1 MRQMQIPGCNCER
14 FSIAGNPQLII
25 IRKNRKLFMKSL
37 TSAAILL
44 AGTTFTTPALA
55 NIAADGQPERDYL
68 PSDIVVKGERTDDYG
83 TDDGSTATK
92 TPTPLIDVPQAVS
105 FITEDQL
112 EDQAVHQL
120 GDALRYVPGISMES
134 GEGHRDEVFIR
145 GQEST
150 ADFYI
155 DGLRDDAQY
164 YRSLYNIERVEVL
177 KGANALIFGRGA
189 GGGAINRVA
198 KRAEFQSAVS
208 GEASVDSFGAF
219 ALLADVNQPVS
230 DTLALRLNATYEEFD
245 NDRDFYEG
253 RFIGVSPT
261 LTAALG
267 PDTTLTA
274 SYTYDN
280 DERVTDRGVPSLN
293 DGNPDTIDG
302 PLTGYDS
309 TFFGDRD
316 FNFAE
321 AEVHIARARIEH
333 DFNGGLSANASL
345 QFADYDKAYQNIVPS
360 GTDGTIV
367 RLGGYRDTTERTN
380 WIGQANAIWEAGTGN
395 IESTFL
401 FGVEASSQDTQ
412 NARQTVSFETINETA
427 LEDVIT
433 IPAYTLQPTSRSRD
447 SQLTTLSFYA
457 QEQLQIGEYIELVGG
472 LRWDRFDL
480 ETLNVIENEEGDRVD
495 EKFSP
500 RAGLIVKPTPDLSL
514 YASYA
519 ESFLP
524 QAGDQFLLLSQ
535 QDEGLEP
542 EKFTSYELGAKWAPL
557 DNVLVSAAIFRLE
570 RSNIR
575 SEDPANPEITL
586 LAGKSRAEGFEI
598 GAVGEVTDFWKANLG
613 YTYLDGELLNEN
625 DFGAAGKRLQQLP
638 RHSVSAWNRF
648 DFTDNIGVGLGV
660 IHQSEQFASFSNN
673 VVLPSYW
680 RVDAAAHYTVSE
692 KLSLQLN
699 IENLFDETYYPSAH
713 GDNNIQ
719 PADPFSAR
727 IGVRFEL

>member
-1 MRQMQIPGCNCER
+1 
-14 FSIAGNPQLII
+14 
-25 IRKNRKLFMKSL
+25 MKSL
-37 TSAAILL
+37 STVAVLL
-44 AGTTFTTPALA
+44 AGTVFAPAALA
-55 NIAADGQPERDYL
+55 NTAAADAERDYL
-68 PSDIVVKGERTDDYG
+68 PKEIVVKGQRADDYG
-83 TDDGSTATK
+83 TDDGSSATK

-120 GDALRYVPGISMES
+120 GDALRYVPGISMET

-164 YRSLYNIERVEVL
+164 YRSLYNIERIEVL

-198 KRAEFQSAVS
+198 KRAEFQSAIS
-208 GEASVDSFGAF
+208 GEASADSFGAF

-230 DTLALRLNATYEEFD
+230 DSLAMRLNATYEEFD

-253 RFIGVSPT
+253 RFIGISPT

-267 PDTTLTA
+267 PDTTLVA

-293 DGNPDTIDG
+293 GG

-309 TFFGDRD
+309 TFFGDPDINR
-316 FNFAE
+316 FK
-321 AEVHIARARIEH
+321 AEVNIARLRLDH
-333 DFNGGLSANASL
+333 DFNGGLSANASV
-345 QFADYDKAYQNIVPS
+345 QFADYDKIYANILPTGTNGTTVSLS
-360 GTDGTIV
+360 GYEDAQQ
-367 RLGGYRDTTERTN
+367 RRN
-380 WIGQANAIWEAGTGN
+380 WIGQANGIWQAGSGN

-401 FGVEASSQDTQ
+401 FGVEASSQDSLNT
-412 NARQTVSFETINETA
+412 RRTISFDDGDDTTVNDNVTALAETIF
-427 LEDVIT
+427 
-433 IPAYTLQPTSRSRD
+433 IPAYSFNTVSRAND
-447 SQLTTLSFYA
+447 SQLSTLSFYV
-457 QEQLQIGEYIELVGG
+457 QEQLQIGDHIELVGG

-480 ETLNVIENEEGDRVD
+480 ETRDINAVAGNRIDEE
-495 EKFSP
+495 FSP
-500 RAGLIVKPTPDLSL
+500 RAGLIVKPTPDLSI

-524 QAGDQFLLLSQ
+524 QAGDQFFLVSPGNAQ
-535 QDEGLEP
+535 FAP
-542 EKFTSYELGAKWAPL
+542 EKFTNYEIGAKWAPL

-570 RSNIR
+570 RSNTR
-575 SEDPANPEITL
+575 FTNELGITEL
-586 LAGKSRAEGFEI
+586 TGESRTEGFEI
-598 GAVGEVTDFWKANLG
+598 GAVGEVTKFWKANLG
-613 YTYLDGELLNEN
+613 YTYLDGELTS
-625 DFGAAGKRLQQLP
+625 DSTFGDAGLRLQQLP

-648 DFTDNIGVGLGV
+648 DISDQIGFGLGV
-660 IHQSEQFASFSNN
+660 IHQSDQFASFSNE
-673 VVLPSYW
+673 VVLPAYW
-680 RVDAAAHYTVSE
+680 RVDAAAYYTVSE
-692 KLSLQLN
+692 RLSLQLN
-699 IENLFDETYYPSAH
+699 IENLFDEDYYPSAH

-719 PADPFSAR
+719 PGEPFQAR
-727 IGVRFEL
+727 IGVRFEI

>member
-1 MRQMQIPGCNCER
+1 
-14 FSIAGNPQLII
+14 
-25 IRKNRKLFMKSL
+25 MKPF
-37 TSAAILL
+37 TSVAILL
-44 AGTTFTTPALA
+44 AGTAFATPALA
-55 NIAADGQPERDYL
+55 DTAADGQPDRDYL
-68 PSDIVVKGERTDDYG
+68 PSDIVVKGERSDEYG

-92 TPTPLIDVPQAVS
+92 TPTPLIDVPQAVN

-120 GDALRYVPGISMES
+120 NDALRYVPGISMES

-198 KRAEFQSAVS
+198 KRAEFQSAIS

-230 DTLALRLNATYEEFD
+230 DTLALRLNAAYEEFD

-280 DERVTDRGVPSLN
+280 DERVTDRGVPSL
-293 DGNPDTIDG
+293 GTG

-333 DFNGGLSANASL
+333 DFNGGLSANASV

-367 RLGGYRDTTERTN
+367 TLGGYRDTTERRN

-401 FGVEASSQDTQ
+401 FGVEASTQDTQ
-412 NARQTVSFETINETA
+412 NARQTVSFDDGDPLTDGDNVTDLADI
-427 LEDVIT
+427 IT
-433 IPAYTLQPTSRSRD
+433 IPAYTLNPTSRSRD
-447 SQLTTLSFYA
+447 SQLSTLSFYA
-457 QEQLQIGEYIELVGG
+457 QEQLQIGKYIELVGG

-480 ETLNVIENEEGDRVD
+480 ETLNVIEDIEGDRVD

-524 QAGDQFLLLSQ
+524 QAGDQFLVLSPG
-535 QDEGLEP
+535 DTAFEP
-542 EKFTSYELGAKWAPL
+542 EKFTSYELGAKFAPL

-570 RSNIR
+570 RSNIKA
-575 SEDPANPEITL
+575 EDPLDPSLTI

-625 DFGAAGKRLQQLP
+625 DFGDAGQRLQQLP

-660 IHQSEQFASFSNN
+660 IHQSEQFASFSNE

-680 RVDAAAHYTVSE
+680 RIDAAAYYTVSE

>member
-1 MRQMQIPGCNCER
+1 
-14 FSIAGNPQLII
+14 
-25 IRKNRKLFMKSL
+25 MKPF
-37 TSAAILL
+37 TSVAILL
-44 AGTTFTTPALA
+44 AGTAFATPALA
-55 NIAADGQPERDYL
+55 DTSANGQPERDYL
-68 PSDIVVKGERTDDYG
+68 PSDIVVMGERSDEYG

-120 GDALRYVPGISMES
+120 NDALRYVPGISMET

-198 KRAEFQSAVS
+198 KRAGFQSAIS

-230 DTLALRLNATYEEFD
+230 DSLALRLNATYEEFD
-245 NDRDFYEG
+245 NDRDFYNG
-253 RFIGVSPT
+253 RFIGISPT

-280 DERVTDRGVPSLN
+280 DERVTDRGVPSL
-293 DGNPDTIDG
+293 GTG

-309 TFFGDRD
+309 TFFGDPD
-316 FNFAE
+316 VNFAE
-321 AEVHIARARIEH
+321 AEVHIGRARIEH
-333 DFNGGLSANASL
+333 DFNGGLTANASV
-345 QFADYDKAYQNIVPS
+345 QFADYDKVYANIVPT
-360 GTDGTIV
+360 GTDGTTV
-367 RLGGYRDTTERTN
+367 TLSGYEDAQQRRN
-380 WIGQANAIWEAGTGN
+380 WIGQANGIWETGSGN
-395 IESTFL
+395 IESTLL
-401 FGVEASSQDTQ
+401 FGIEASSQDSLNTRRTV
-412 NARQTVSFETINETA
+412 NFDDGDPQTSADNRTPLAETIF
-427 LEDVIT
+427 
-433 IPAYTLQPTSRSRD
+433 IPAYSFNSISRAND
-447 SQLTTLSFYA
+447 SQLSTLSFYI
-457 QEQLQIGEYIELVGG
+457 QEQLQIGDYIELVGG

-480 ETLNVIENEEGDRVD
+480 ETTDIDGVAGDRVD
-495 EKFSP
+495 EEFSP
-500 RAGLIVKPTPDLSL
+500 RAGLIVKPTPDLSI
-514 YASYA
+514 YGSYA

-524 QAGDQFLLLSQ
+524 QAGDQFFLVSPG
-535 QDEGLEP
+535 DARLEP
-542 EKFTSYELGAKWAPL
+542 EKFTNYEIGAKWAPL

-570 RSNIR
+570 RTNIR
-575 SEDPANPEITL
+575 ATDPTDPTL
-586 LAGKSRAEGFEI
+586 TILAGESRTEGFEI

-613 YTYLDGELLNEN
+613 YTYLDGELLNDN
-625 DFGAAGKRLQQLP
+625 DFGDAGQRLQQLP
-638 RHSVSAWNRF
+638 KHSISAWNRF
-648 DFTDNIGVGLGV
+648 DFTDQIGLGFGI
-660 IHQSEQFASFSNN
+660 IHQSEQFASFSND
-673 VVLPSYW
+673 VVLPGYW
-680 RVDAAAHYTVSE
+680 RVDAAAYYTVSE

-699 IENLFDETYYPSAH
+699 IENLFDENYYPSAH

-727 IGVRFEL
+727 IGVRFEI

>member
-1 MRQMQIPGCNCER
+1 
-14 FSIAGNPQLII
+14 
-25 IRKNRKLFMKSL
+25 MKPF
-37 TSAAILL
+37 TCAALLL
-44 AGTTFTTPALA
+44 AGTAIATPAMA
-55 NIAADGQPERDYL
+55 STASADGQPERDYL
-68 PSDIVVKGERTDDYG
+68 PTDIVVKGERADDYG

-120 GDALRYVPGISMES
+120 GDALRYVPGISMET

-145 GQEST
+145 GQETT

-208 GEASVDSFGAF
+208 GEASVDTFGAF

-230 DTLALRLNATYEEFD
+230 DSLALRLNATYEEFD

-267 PDTTLTA
+267 ADTTLYA

-280 DERVTDRGVPSLN
+280 DERVTDRGLPSFN
-293 DGNPDTIDG
+293 NR

-309 TFFGDRD
+309 TFFGDPD

-321 AEVHIARARIEH
+321 SEVHIGRVRLEH
-333 DFNGGLSANASL
+333 DFNGGLSANASV
-345 QFADYDKAYQNIVPS
+345 QYADYDKVYANIVPS
-360 GTDGTIV
+360 RIPEDMPGFIQ
-367 RLGGYRDTTERTN
+367 LGGYRDYTDREN
-380 WIGQANAIWEAGTGN
+380 LIGQANLVWEADFGTIG
-395 IESTFL
+395 STL
-401 FGVEASSQDTQ
+401 LVGMEASSQDTQ
-412 NARQTVSFETINETA
+412 NGRDTVSFDDGDPDTIDGLTPLAE
-427 LEDVIT
+427 EIFV
-433 IPAYTLQPTSRSRD
+433 PAYTITTGARSRD
-447 SQLTTLSFYA
+447 SQLSTLSFYA
-457 QEQLQIGEYIELVGG
+457 QEQLQIGEYVELVGG
-472 LRWDRFDL
+472 IRWDRFDL
-480 ETLNVIENEEGDRVD
+480 ETLNVVSGEEGDRVD

-524 QAGDQFLLLSQ
+524 QAGDQFLLLPEA
-535 QDEGLEP
+535 DAAFEP

-570 RSNIR
+570 RSNIQSR
-575 SEDPANPEITL
+575 NELDEVV

-613 YTYLDGELLNEN
+613 YTYLDGELLNDN
-625 DFGAAGKRLQQLP
+625 AFGDAGQRLQQLP
-638 RHSVSAWNRF
+638 RHSISAWNRF
-648 DFTDNIGVGLGV
+648 DFTDKIGFGLGV
-660 IHQSEQFASFSNN
+660 IHQSEQFASFSND
-673 VVLPSYW
+673 VVLPAYW
-680 RVDAAAHYTVSE
+680 RVDAAAFYTVSDR
-692 KLSLQLN
+692 LSLQVN

-727 IGVRFEL
+727 FGVRFEL